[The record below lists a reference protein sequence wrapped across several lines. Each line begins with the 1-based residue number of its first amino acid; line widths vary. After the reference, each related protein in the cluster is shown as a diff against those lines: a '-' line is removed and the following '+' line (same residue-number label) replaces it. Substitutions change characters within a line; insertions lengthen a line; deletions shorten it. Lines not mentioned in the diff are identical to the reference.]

1 MRRIELSCVN
11 VLADLTASPLV
22 LGMVITK
29 QSFRICH
36 KKYPLHQALSGSSP
50 IQRVQGGSLNQVL
63 SRLAWQWNTSSSPEG
78 HVTRSNKKS
87 METVAARTV
96 LSRHEVRV
104 VVGGSP
110 ACNSAWRGLPP
121 YPTAHL
127 EPV

>member
-1 MRRIELSCVN
+1 MANGER
-11 VLADLTASPLV
+11 
-22 LGMVITK
+22 
-29 QSFRICH
+29 SFRIRD
-36 KKYPLHQALSGSSP
+36 KKYPLNQALSVYSP
-50 IQRVQGGSLNQVL
+50 IQRVQGGSLNQAF

-78 HVTRSNKKS
+78 HVTRSSKKI
-87 METVAARTV
+87 METAAARTV

-110 ACNSAWRGLPP
+110 ACNRAWRGLPP